1 MRKNKKRLQMQT
13 KPSKR
18 AVYNALDDSVAM
30 GILQVVGHDENGDPL
45 YTLAADADK
54 KIEVLK
60 KTLPKD

>member
-13 KPSKR
+13 KPSR
-18 AVYNALDDSVAM
+18 QTVYDALADSVAL
-30 GILQVVGHDENGDPL
+30 GILQVVGYDENGDPL